1 MCFEAVS
8 GVFVWFSR
16 FTSIPGFSQA
26 RESDNKCS
34 RLAWAILFI
43 LGVCATILGVKTSI
57 ASYLEYR
64 SVTTITNEFKS
75 TLMFPSVTICN
86 LNKVHCGNLY
96 EMIARCEKVII
107 HFQLYRTINIENN
120 CHKFRQIILLHSFS

>member
-34 RLAWAILFI
+34 RFAWAILFI
-43 LGVCATILGVKTSI
+43 MGVCATILGVKTSI

-96 EMIARCEKVII
+96 EMIGRCEKVII
-107 HFQLYRTINIENN
+107 HFMLYCTINI
-120 CHKFRQIILLHSFS
+120 HTLKTIAISFAK